1 MAAALGSQGQGPLE
15 FKTLSSMVGPGYSGI
30 VRQEGVEKCGKWALT
45 VTEVGKAGEQ
55 LHCGDAEGLS
65 GAHRTCVTLS

>member
-1 MAAALGSQGQGPLE
+1 
-15 FKTLSSMVGPGYSGI
+15 MVGPGYSGI